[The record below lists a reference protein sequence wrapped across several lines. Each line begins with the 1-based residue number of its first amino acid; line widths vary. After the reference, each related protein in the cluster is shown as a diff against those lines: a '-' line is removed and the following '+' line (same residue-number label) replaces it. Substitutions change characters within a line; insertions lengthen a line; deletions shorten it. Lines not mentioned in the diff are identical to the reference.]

1 VHSSHSSNL
10 GIQLRTHGLGSV
22 SGALSHCLAAG
33 LPTVANA
40 GLAEAIGVPP
50 EYTRTTPDALSPLLL
65 AEALADL
72 LAAESGQAAAE
83 RREAARK
90 DYSKE
95 RSFAVYAEGL
105 CRALE
110 LDVASSHAASTK
122 GAV

>member
-1 VHSSHSSNL
+1 LIGADL
-10 GIQLRTHGLGSV
+10 GIQLRSHGLGSV
-22 SGALSHCLAAG
+22 SGALSDCLAAG

-40 GLAEAIGVPP
+40 GLADAVDLPAG
-50 EYTRTTPDALSPLLL
+50 YTRTIPDALSPLLL

-72 LAAESGQAAAE
+72 LAAESGQAASE

-90 DYSKE
+90 EYSEE
-95 RSFAVYAEGL
+95 RSFTVYAEGL

-122 GAV
+122 GEV